1 MPVLAKSTEDLDAES
16 TKTTTT
22 PARAVSAKENKFKG
36 PRSTTDGNL
45 FKTSGSRPASSSFN
59 SRRASG
65 TNLAGA
71 AADSD
76 EEDMESTP
84 LGPPGNLRPEAA
96 AKTADS
102 GAGKPGKKGKKK
114 DGGGGGLYPFLDK
127 KDKDGNYRLSNERLS
142 RLVFQV
148 LRDGDKK
155 WFSAFK
161 TKARISEAFMSIGPA
176 IYLLFSLVSRDY

>member
-1 MPVLAKSTEDLDAES
+1 MNRVLCSFV
-16 TKTTTT
+16 
-22 PARAVSAKENKFKG
+22 RRFGVSAIRQPK
-36 PRSTTDGNL
+36 PRI
-45 FKTSGSRPASSSFN
+45 
-59 SRRASG
+59 RRSI
-65 TNLAGA
+65 T
-71 AADSD
+71 
-76 EEDMESTP
+76 
-84 LGPPGNLRPEAA
+84 NLRPEAA

-102 GAGKPGKKGKKK
+102 GAGKQGKKGKKK

-142 RLVFQV
+142 RLVFPA

>member
-1 MPVLAKSTEDLDAES
+1 MIFPRSSYLQTSNSNKNTSFLNANFASKVMPVLAKSTEDLDAES
-16 TKTTTT
+16 TKTATT

-45 FKTSGSRPASSSFN
+45 FKASNSRPASSSFN

-84 LGPPGNLRPEAA
+84 VGPPGNLRPEAA

-102 GAGKPGKKGKKK
+102 GAGKPKKGKKK
-114 DGGGGGLYPFLDK
+114 DASGGGGGLYPFLDK
-127 KDKDGNYRLSNERLS
+127 KDKDGNYPDN
-142 RLVFQV
+142 
-148 LRDGDKK
+148 K
-155 WFSAFK
+155 
-161 TKARISEAFMSIGPA
+161 EA
-176 IYLLFSLVSRDY
+176 V